1 MIDMSSLMEEMDSMP
16 SFDAPRKVEAN
27 ARSFAPGEKETSSR
41 ALRSDT
47 SSLRHT
53 ESSSLKQREK
63 EERAMKAAESI
74 TGKGNVRKKLK
85 KKRIQQSKF
94 HGDAP
99 MDLMTEFLGLVS
111 SNQIQAALDFCP
123 KILKYEPDNILI
135 KMYQETM
142 EQAMEEAAQAKI
154 ANGGVEEVDSSS
166 ESEDESEPESE
177 SEAESD
183 SGRDRESR
191 SESKGT
197 ASGRASYG
205 YDSPSDNGNWAEA
218 KGDLTRSSG
227 SDEKV
232 RRK

>member
-1 MIDMSSLMEEMDSMP
+1 
-16 SFDAPRKVEAN
+16 
-27 ARSFAPGEKETSSR
+27 
-41 ALRSDT
+41 
-47 SSLRHT
+47 
-53 ESSSLKQREK
+53 
-63 EERAMKAAESI
+63 MKAAESI
-74 TGKGNVRKKLK
+74 TGKGDGRKKPK

-142 EQAMEEAAQAKI
+142 EQAIEEAAQAKI
-154 ANGGVEEVDSSS
+154 ANGGIEEVDSSS

-197 ASGRASYG
+197 ASGKASNG
-205 YDSPSDNGNWAEA
+205 YDSPSDNGDEAEA
-218 KGDLTRSSG
+218 KGDLTRSSS

-232 RRK
+232 SRK